1 MIHTCSPTL
10 TAISESVLLD
20 SQNQG
25 FLYWSIELCVK
36 EVMQSTAQWS
46 FLGKKKKK
54 KLVTSNHNSS
64 TVAAIL
70 AT

>member
-1 MIHTCSPTL
+1 MIHTCSQTL

-25 FLYWSIELCVK
+25 FLYWSIELCVE
-36 EVMQSTAQWS
+36 EVLQSTAQWS
-46 FLGKKKKK
+46 FLGKKEK
-54 KLVTSNHNSS
+54 KLVTSNHTSS